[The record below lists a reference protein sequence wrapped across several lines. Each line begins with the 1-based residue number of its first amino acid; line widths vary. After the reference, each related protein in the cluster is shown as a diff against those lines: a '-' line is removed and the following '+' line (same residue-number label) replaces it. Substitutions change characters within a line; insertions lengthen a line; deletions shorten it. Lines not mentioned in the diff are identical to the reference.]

1 MLLLA
6 VKSRIVAA
14 AMVELGM
21 ERIDGKPTKNKFEKS
36 SGISNCNLPSKE
48 QYIKRLAKLVVDKY
62 VVNTTDAKNMIGEV
76 MSEQE
81 QRSLAS
87 IPRLPNGRFPC
98 RFEGCEK
105 SFTYVK

>member
-21 ERIDGKPTKNKFEKS
+21 ERIDGKPTKNMFERS
-36 SGISNCNLPSKE
+36 SGISNHNLPSKE
-48 QYIKRLAKLVVDKY
+48 QYLRRLAKLIIEKY
-62 VVNTTDAKNMIGEV
+62 VMNSSDAKNMVGQVLNED
-76 MSEQE
+76 EQK
-81 QRSLAS
+81 SLVT
-87 IPRLPNGRFPC
+87 IPRLSNGRFPC

-105 SFTYVK
+105 SFK